1 MWLVLWV
8 TSDNEVFNAHAFW
21 LHRVR
26 ERSSKNKSNLCSW
39 LLLLRVGLSGLC
51 AKAEGLANEGH
62 FTCGG
67 KALSTVGFLFSGWR
81 IQLRSIVASLSF
93 YSSSTTSVKP
103 RADDTQKL
111 SSTRAKN
118 LPFWLLEATLVGQLK
133 NKNRSKSLHST
144 TNKKQN
150 KITQNKKKKETK
162 QRWLVNT
169 HVEVKFTKN
178 LL

>member
-8 TSDNEVFNAHAFW
+8 TSDNEVFNARAVW

-26 ERSSKNKSNLCSW
+26 ERSSKNKSTLCSW

-51 AKAEGLANEGH
+51 AKVEGLANEGL

-67 KALSTVGFLFSGWR
+67 KALSTMGILFSGWH
-81 IQLRSIVASLSF
+81 IQLLSIVASLSF

-103 RADDTQKL
+103 RADDTRKL

-118 LPFWLLEATLVGQLK
+118 LPFWLLEATLAGKLK

-144 TNKKQN
+144 TNKKQD
-150 KITQNKKKKETK
+150 KTK
-162 QRWLVNT
+162 
-169 HVEVKFTKN
+169 
-178 LL
+178 